1 MNHNFLLYLLLITIL
16 FILYVEYSVGNVIYR
31 VGVDGSKGF
40 RLMNIIY
47 YLIDPLH
54 NHFLWKLNLLDV
66 NYIFTIVIST
76 ILYYNIP
83 LIKNIDY

>member
-1 MNHNFLLYLLLITIL
+1 MDLKYILYIFIITIL
-16 FILYVEYSVGNVIYR
+16 FIVYVEYSVGNVIYR
-31 VGVDGSKGF
+31 VGDNGMKGV

-47 YLIDPLH
+47 YLIDPLY
-54 NHFLWKLNLLDV
+54 NHFLWNFNLLDV

-83 LIKNIDY
+83 FINNIDY

>member
-1 MNHNFLLYLLLITIL
+1 MNLKFLIYILLITIL
-16 FILYVEYSVGNVIYR
+16 FVCYVEYSVGNVIYR
-31 VGVDGSKGF
+31 VGADGLKSF
-40 RLMNIIY
+40 RLMNIVY
-47 YLIDPLH
+47 YLIDPLY

-83 LIKNIDY
+83 FINNIEY